1 MDDAEMK
8 FESTKQGRLQTNG
21 FSNADPRYM
30 SSVEIIIPF
39 YGLYN
44 KVASLLESIF
54 STVRSNRYQVT
65 LVDDGSPNE
74 GFVKELSAKKTP
86 GLVCMRMS
94 ENRGFA
100 AAVNYA
106 MQNRKHD
113 WIPYVCL
120 LHTDIVISDTNWLSG
135 LGGALKSLKTKGV
148 KMVSARSNNFGDG
161 LKHLDTEK
169 SQKCDDV
176 ILNGQDY
183 LPNFCSLC
191 HVDLFKHVGLFKE
204 FPLAGCESHEFA
216 MRMHKNG
223 FSQAIVGS
231 SFVQH
236 DGSGTI
242 SGLPKKMKEILRKTH
257 NDYYAEIN
265 LGHAQVNTIA

>member
-1 MDDAEMK
+1 MDEAEIN
-8 FESTKQGRLQTNG
+8 FESAKQGKLQTNG

-30 SSVEIIIPF
+30 SAVEIIIPF

-44 KVASLLESIF
+44 RVASLLGSIF
-54 STVRSNRYQVT
+54 STVTSNRYQVT
-65 LVDDGSPNE
+65 LVDDGSPND
-74 GFVKELSAKKTP
+74 GFIKELSAKKSP
-86 GLVCMRMS
+86 GLVCMRLN

-100 AAVNYA
+100 SAINHAI
-106 MQNRKHD
+106 QNRKHS
-113 WIPYVCL
+113 WIPYVCI

-135 LGGALKSLKTKGV
+135 LGGALKGLRSKGV
-148 KMVSARSNNFGDG
+148 KMVSSRSNNFGDS
-161 LKHLDTEK
+161 LKHLETTK

-176 ILNGQDY
+176 ILEGQDY
-183 LPNFCSLC
+183 IPNFCSLC

-204 FPLAGCESHEFA
+204 FPLAGCESHEFSVR
-216 MRMHKNG
+216 MRKNG
-223 FSQAIVGS
+223 FLQAVVGS

-242 SGLPKKMKEILRKTH
+242 SELSEKKKEILRKMH

-265 LGHAQVNTIA
+265 LDNAKVNTIA